1 MGQIAEAAG
10 KSYSQI
16 ALNWLLERAEV
27 SSVIIGARTPE
38 QLENNLAAT
47 GWQLT
52 EEQRAELNQ
61 VSAIEPGYPYRMMA
75 LYGQR

>member
-1 MGQIAEAAG
+1 MGQIADTTG

-16 ALNWLLERAEV
+16 ALNWLLGRPEV
-27 SSVIIGARTPE
+27 SSVIIGARTLK
-38 QLENNLAAT
+38 QLEDNLAAT
-47 GWQLT
+47 GWQLAG
-52 EEQRAELNQ
+52 EERAELDR